1 MEENNPK
8 VNQKAEGEGIAQAA
22 GTNATAVT
30 IFGVPL
36 VRTLTTFFIGSIVFQ
51 CLGYCCA
58 LNLNDPSFSV
68 TVCGFCYPVF
78 FGLPAFFGF
87 FYGIALRNRDITLL
101 SLLSGIIS
109 LSFVILL
116 RTVGVWNYF
125 KLIDLF
131 S

>member
-1 MEENNPK
+1 MEDNSPK
-8 VNQKAEGEGIAQAA
+8 VNQEAKGEGIAQAA

-51 CLGYCCA
+51 CLGFCCA

-68 TVCGFCYPVF
+68 TACGLCYPVV
-78 FGLPAFFGF
+78 FGIPAFFGF
-87 FYGIALRNRDITLL
+87 FYGIALRNRNIILL
-101 SLLSGIIS
+101 SLLSGLISISFII
-109 LSFVILL
+109 ILN
-116 RTVGVWNYF
+116 TVGIYGWFDILN
-125 KLIDLF
+125 LI